1 MMKIKQKL
9 KSALSI
15 PFPFI
20 YLYGLEKRKLSDA
33 GNFMSEG
40 NAFFYELEQSTVDS
54 RLKEEHLRSKAI
66 DDKTSKFNLGLSLC
80 LTIIGVAAT
89 TIAKLLPDHELKP
102 LIIALLSISSLY
114 MLIGGL
120 VSLSAFK
127 LMPTY
132 GYGSRYEYLKASNK
146 RVECIKALIG
156 QENVNLI
163 KQVRN
168 EVAYQCLRNGFV
180 MLFFAL
186 ITISYTSVLSAYL
199 ASSKAM
205 SFVSYFKFLFNE
217 YVQF

>member
-1 MMKIKQKL
+1 MKLTENL
-9 KSALSI
+9 KRNLSI

-20 YLYGLEKRKLSDA
+20 YLYGLEKRKLADA
-33 GNFMSEG
+33 DNHHSVGL
-40 NAFFYELEQSTVDS
+40 AFFYELDKEIVEN
-54 RLKEEHLRSKAI
+54 RLKEEHSRSKHI

-89 TIAKLLPDHELKP
+89 TIANLLPDHELKP
-102 LIIALLSISSLY
+102 LIIAFLSISSLY

-132 GYGSRYEYLKASNK
+132 GYGSRFEYLRSSNE
-146 RVECIKALIG
+146 RIETIKALIG

-168 EVAYQCLRNGFV
+168 EVAYQCLRNGFI
-180 MLFFAL
+180 MLFLAL
-186 ITISYTSVLSAYL
+186 AIISYTSVLSAYL
-199 ASSKAM
+199 TSPKAM
-205 SFVSYFKFLFNE
+205 ALGNYLRCLLTE
-217 YVQF
+217 HVQL

>member
-1 MMKIKQKL
+1 MKIIENL
-9 KSALSI
+9 KGILSV

-33 GNFMSEG
+33 TNYMSEEH
-40 NAFFYELEQSTVDS
+40 AFFYELDKAIVDS
-54 RLKEEHLRSKAI
+54 RLKEEHSRSKQI

-80 LTIIGVAAT
+80 LTIICVAAT

-102 LIIALLSISSLY
+102 IIIAFLSISSLY

-132 GYGSRYEYLKASNK
+132 GYGSRYEYLKASNE
-146 RVECIKALIG
+146 RVEGIKALIG

-180 MLFFAL
+180 MLFIAL
-186 ITISYTSVLSAYL
+186 AIISYTSVLSAYL
-199 ASSKAM
+199 GSPKAM
-205 SFVSYFKFLFNE
+205 SLVSYLKCLAG
-217 YVQF
+217 VK

>member
-1 MMKIKQKL
+1 MKIIENL
-9 KSALSI
+9 KGILRVL
-15 PFPFI
+15 FPFI
-20 YLYGLEKRKLSDA
+20 YLYRLEKRKLTDA
-33 GNFMSEG
+33 TNYMSEG
-40 NAFFYELEQSTVDS
+40 QAFFYELDKATVDS
-54 RLKEEHLRSKAI
+54 RLKEEHSRSKQI

-102 LIIALLSISSLY
+102 IIIAFLSISSLY

-132 GYGSRYEYLKASNK
+132 GYGSRYEYLKASNE
-146 RVECIKALIG
+146 RVEGIKALIG

-180 MLFFAL
+180 MLFIAL
-186 ITISYTSVLSAYL
+186 AIISYTSVLSAYL
-199 ASSKAM
+199 GSPKAM
-205 SFVSYFKFLFNE
+205 SLVSYLKCLAGE

>member
-1 MMKIKQKL
+1 MKIIEKIKGI
-9 KSALSI
+9 LSI

-20 YLYGLEKRKLSDA
+20 YLYGLEKRKYSDA
-33 GNFMSEG
+33 TNYLSESS
-40 NAFFYELEQSTVDS
+40 AFFYELDKTVVES
-54 RLKEEHLRSKAI
+54 RLKEEHSRSKLI

-102 LIIALLSISSLY
+102 VIIAFLSISSLY
-114 MLIGGL
+114 MLVGGL

-132 GYGSRYEYLKASNK
+132 GYGSRFEYLKSKNE
-146 RVECIKALIG
+146 RVESIKALIG

-163 KQVRN
+163 KQIRN

-180 MLFFAL
+180 MLFLAL
-186 ITISYTSVLSAYL
+186 AVISYTSVLSAYL
-199 ASSKAM
+199 ASPKAM
-205 SFVSYFKFLFNE
+205 SLVSYLKCLFIK

>member
-1 MMKIKQKL
+1 MENL
-9 KSALSI
+9 KGVLSV

-20 YLYGLEKRKLSDA
+20 YLYRLEKRKLSDA
-33 GNFMSEG
+33 TNYMSEEH
-40 NAFFYELEQSTVDS
+40 AFFYELDKAIVDS
-54 RLKEEHLRSKAI
+54 RLKEEHSRSKQI

-102 LIIALLSISSLY
+102 IVIAFLSISSLY

-132 GYGSRYEYLKASNK
+132 GYGSRYECLKASNE
-146 RVECIKALIG
+146 RVEGIKALIG

-180 MLFFAL
+180 MLFMAL
-186 ITISYTSVLSAYL
+186 AIISYTSVLSAYL
-199 ASSKAM
+199 GSPKAM
-205 SFVSYFKFLFNE
+205 SLVSYLKCLAGE